1 MNPLPS
7 RLYPISVSPTPVP
20 PLPYSLL
27 SHLECARCQQRYEA
41 DHLQN
46 ICACGSPLVARYNL
60 SAIAQALT
68 PADLARR
75 SPSLW
80 RYHELLPIQQPSQ
93 IVSLG
98 EGFTPL
104 YPLPRLAQSLGVGQ
118 LWIKDESVNPGD
130 TFKARGAAVGISRA
144 IALGAEKLAIATNG
158 NAGEAWALYAARAG
172 VPLTVIMPR
181 DANPL
186 SQRLCAFAGAKT
198 YLVDGLIADAGKWIQ
213 QQFQPQGWFDVST
226 LKEPYR
232 LEGKKTMGYEIV
244 EQLGWQFPDAIV
256 FPTGGGIAI
265 IAMYKAFLELQA
277 LGWVQGPLPRLIA
290 VQAKG
295 CAPLVQA
302 FHAQATVSEYC
313 QNAQTFATG
322 LRVPKSFGDFM
333 VLEALY
339 ATHGYA
345 IAVSDADITATIP
358 QTLQAEGVFLGPEA
372 AVVVPA
378 MHTLV
383 QKGILQP
390 DDRVVILGSGSGFKY
405 PNLIP
410 APDLTVLPRE
420 VTGDHTIVGE
430 G

>member
-1 MNPLPS
+1 M
-7 RLYPISVSPTPVP
+7 T

-27 SHLECARCQQRYEA
+27 SHLECARCQQQYEA
-41 DHLQN
+41 DRLHN
-46 ICACGSPLVARYNL
+46 TCACGSPLVARYDL
-60 SAIAQALT
+60 AAIAQQLT
-68 PADLARR
+68 PAAIAAR
-75 SPSLW
+75 SPTLW
-80 RYHELLPIQQPSQ
+80 RYHELLPVQQPSQ

-118 LWIKDESVNPGD
+118 LLIKDESVNPGD
-130 TFKARGAAVGISRA
+130 TFKARGAAVGLSRA
-144 IALGAEKLAIATNG
+144 MALGAEKLAIATNG

-172 VPLTVIMPR
+172 IPLTVIMPQ

-186 SQRLCAFAGAKT
+186 SQRLCALAGAET
-198 YLVDGLIADAGKWIQ
+198 YLVQGLISDAGKWIQ
-213 QQFQPQGWFDVST
+213 HHFQPQGWFDVST

-244 EQLGWQFPDAIV
+244 EQLGWQFPEAIV

-277 LGWVQGPLPRLIA
+277 LGWVKGPLPRLIA
-290 VQAKG
+290 VQADG

-302 FHAQATVSEYC
+302 FHAQAPTSEYC

-339 ATHGYA
+339 ATDGYA
-345 IAVSDADITATIP
+345 IAVSDADIAAAIP
-358 QTLQAEGVFLGPEA
+358 HTLQREGVFLGPEA
-372 AVVVPA
+372 ASVVPA
-378 MHTLV
+378 IQTLA

-390 DDRVVILGSGSGFKY
+390 DDRVVILGSGSGLKY
-405 PNLIP
+405 PDLLPVP
-410 APDLTVLPRE
+410 ALKALPRE
-420 VTGDHTIVGE
+420 VTGDRAPVTQG
-430 G
+430 